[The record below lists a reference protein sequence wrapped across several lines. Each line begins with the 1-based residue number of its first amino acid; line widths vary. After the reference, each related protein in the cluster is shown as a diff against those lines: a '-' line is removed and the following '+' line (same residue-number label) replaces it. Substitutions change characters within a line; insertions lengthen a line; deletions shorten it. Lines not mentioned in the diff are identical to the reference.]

1 MAKQSKVGSVWKPN
15 ANPEMAAGMREIR
28 RSGKA
33 GAHADGRYR
42 RARTKQAVMLRVS
55 REQTSD

>member
-1 MAKQSKVGSVWKPN
+1 MAKQTTSGWKPI

-33 GAHADGRYR
+33 GTHADGRYR
-42 RARTKQAVMLRVS
+42 RARTKQAVMLRIS
-55 REQTSD
+55 REQSHD